1 MKESFK
7 CENGNVI
14 HTLKKECII
23 DLHRLLSNSTHLI
36 DRMDPIEPQGIK
48 DIRMLESAIGR
59 QTVGSG
65 TYYKYPEYNSNCATL
80 IYGIIK
86 NHSFHNGNKRAG
98 LLSLIKHLY
107 VNGYVLNPSLNS
119 NEIYEFLI
127 AIADSKIPIF
137 SNKYRKKHSFI
148 RTKEEKSRGND
159 WHIDTII
166 RYIGF
171 WIKRNSSPKQ
181 KTLKGELKLSD
192 LKKILQNKNIV
203 INQNG
208 GILEVYIEKESKF
221 LGIKLPTSKKSNK
234 RKYKLGANNTTIGIS
249 TLNILRRDFNLT
261 KADGVDNTFF
271 YFEHSFLDY
280 EIKTY
285 KQLIYRLSKN

>member
-36 DRMDPIEPQGIK
+36 DKMDPVEPQGIK
-48 DIRMLESAIGR
+48 NIGMLESAIGR
-59 QTVGSG
+59 QDVGSG

-98 LLSLIKHLY
+98 LLTLIKHLY

-137 SNKYRKKHSFI
+137 SNKYRKKYSFI
-148 RTKEEKSRGND
+148 RTKEEKLKGTD

-166 RYIGF
+166 RFIGF

-192 LKKILQNKNIV
+192 LKRILQNKNIV

-208 GILEVYIEKESKF
+208 GTLEVYIEKESKF
-221 LGIKLPTSKKSNK
+221 LGIKLPTSQKSNK
-234 RKYKLGANNTTIGIS
+234 KKYKLGASNTTIGIS